1 MIRAILFDL
10 DETLF
15 DHRRAVAH
23 AATRWTESVCPGHEL
38 LPEAP
43 ALWLDLEDKHLPAW
57 HAGECSFAEQRRRRL
72 REFCRRL
79 GLPAPADPDLAFAGF
94 LTHYESAWAAFPDV
108 HETLE
113 ALALLDDAPV
123 PAVLTNGTA
132 AQQEAKLRRIGLL
145 DRVEV
150 VLTPEALGA
159 FKPDPEC
166 YRRAA
171 ATLGLSPCEV
181 LMVGDNLLLDAVA
194 PTRAG
199 MHGVWL
205 DRYRA
210 EPAPSS
216 PAVPRIT
223 TLRDLPDALDA
234 VNSRGSGRPRRR
246 TPEAATGR
254 ETAAFAM
261 VTRTAMGGI
270 AVPVP
275 LG

>member
-38 LPEAP
+38 LPETP

-79 GLPAPADPDLAFAGF
+79 GLPQPADPDAAFAGF

-108 HETLE
+108 NRTLK
-113 ALALLDDAPV
+113 ALAALDDAP
-123 PAVLTNGTA
+123 ALGVLTNGLPV
-132 AQQEAKLRRIGLL
+132 QQEAKLRRIGLL
-145 DRVEV
+145 DRMDV
-150 VLTPEALGA
+150 VLTPDALGA
-159 FKPDPEC
+159 FKPSVEC

-171 ATLGLSPCEV
+171 AKLGLPPEEV

-194 PTRAG
+194 PARAG

-210 EPAPSS
+210 EPGPSS
-216 PAVPRIT
+216 PAVTRIT
-223 TLRDLPDALDA
+223 TLRDLPDVLAAL
-234 VNSRGSGRPRRR
+234 NRPRGNIGTKTSGR
-246 TPEAATGR
+246 EAVLAR
-254 ETAAFAM
+254 
-261 VTRTAMGGI
+261 
-270 AVPVP
+270 
-275 LG
+275 

>member
-1 MIRAILFDL
+1 VIRAILFDL

-43 ALWLDLEDKHLPAW
+43 ALWLDLEDKHVPAW

-79 GLPAPADPDLAFAGF
+79 GLPTPSDPDAAFAAF
-94 LTHYESAWAAFPDV
+94 LTHYESAWTAFADV
-108 HETLE
+108 TE
-113 ALALLDDAPV
+113 ALDALAALDDAPTLG
-123 PAVLTNGTA
+123 VLTNGVA
-132 AQQEAKLRRIGLL
+132 VQQEAKLRSIGLM
-145 DRVEV
+145 DRMEV
-150 VLTPEALGA
+150 VLTPDTLGA
-159 FKPDPEC
+159 FKPAPQC
-166 YRRAA
+166 YHKAA
-171 ATLGLSPCEV
+171 AKLGLRPQEV

-210 EPAPSS
+210 EPGASS
-216 PAVPRIT
+216 PGVTRIT
-223 TLRDLPDALDA
+223 TLRDLPGVLAAL
-234 VNSRGSGRPRRR
+234 RPRLLGPSR
-246 TPEAATGR
+246 AA
-254 ETAAFAM
+254 
-261 VTRTAMGGI
+261 
-270 AVPVP
+270 
-275 LG
+275 